1 MTLVALI
8 NLAGMGPLGASPPAP
23 PLELF
28 PLFCST
34 EFDPLLPGNG
44 LDKVAEHG
52 VGLLGIFFVSR
63 RLKLSLKLKTNG

>member
-1 MTLVALI
+1 MALI
-8 NLAGMGPLGASPPAP
+8 NLAGMGPPGASPPAP

-28 PLFCST
+28 PLFCSNT
-34 EFDPLLPGNG
+34 ECDPLLPGNG